1 MAQSVRM
8 NEMEEYIK
16 KMGELLNVVYRKAS
30 DAESKVHSLE
40 TSVSKLSAEVES
52 LKADRIQF
60 AENIVT
66 KEEYDGFMDRLTS
79 SLKKIVQETS
89 QTEVPR

>member
-1 MAQSVRM
+1 M

-30 DAESKVHSLE
+30 DAESKVNSLE

-52 LKADRIQF
+52 LKADRTRF
-60 AENIVT
+60 AENIVS
-66 KEEYDGFMDRLTS
+66 KEEYNGFMDRLTS
-79 SLKKIVQETS
+79 SLKKIVQEAS
-89 QTEVPR
+89 QSELPK